1 MGAGVVVVVVE
12 LWPWPF
18 GGEAVVVLVVPL
30 VEVEVE
36 VASIVLMVW
45 VVSGGADRARVDFCV
60 CKWTRCSMRT
70 QVRAVSEKAK

>member
-1 MGAGVVVVVVE
+1 MC
-12 LWPWPF
+12 PF
-18 GGEAVVVLVVPL
+18 DVGVVVLVVPL
-30 VEVEVE
+30 VEVD

-45 VVSGGADRARVDFCV
+45 VVSAGADRARVDFCV